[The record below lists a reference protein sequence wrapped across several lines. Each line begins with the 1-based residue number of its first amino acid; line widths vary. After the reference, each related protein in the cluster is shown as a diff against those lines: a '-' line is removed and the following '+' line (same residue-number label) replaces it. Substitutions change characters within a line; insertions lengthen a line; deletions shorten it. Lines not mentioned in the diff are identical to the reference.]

1 MIRAVFAWG
10 ILGVVA
16 QEIKTGSRKSKK
28 QEVLPKEDPIFLDLC
43 NLFLLDNSSRGAQF
57 SGYFMTIR

>member
-1 MIRAVFAWG
+1 MIRAVFACG

-16 QEIKTGSRKSKK
+16 QEIRTGSRKSKK
-28 QEVLPKEDPIFLDLC
+28 QEVILKEDPNFLDLC
-43 NLFLLDNSSRGAQF
+43 KLFLLDNSSIGAQF